1 MNLILLICISTYF
14 SIIECF
20 YFTKFG
26 FRNTPQSIHDNINN
40 KNNILYVTEVSVES
54 SSEAKEGDNFGTPQ
68 AKVPSEAWRWPVQ
81 WPFPDDFM
89 SLVDDESKIMEY
101 NSNQIEKI
109 SRHIEYFVANTNNG
123 RILEIGSNSICS
135 IPKSI
140 SFHEKVVVKLSPN
153 AFNLAIANNDFTN
166 VIEIDPSNDDISG
179 YKLPYEGSSFDHIIF
194 SSGIEYIKE
203 PTIFLKE
210 VLRVLK
216 PGGRCF
222 IAFTSSGLNSINQ
235 KPLKMWTTMNDE
247 QKIWIAGAYFHY
259 SGGKSFENIE
269 GYDLYS
275 QSTELLDFKKE
286 ESKDGEIGNTG
297 YIVQAQKM
305 TLPDFKLTY
314 NYTQAILAG
323 TRSMDIEDIKLCSMR
338 AEGAY
343 KQCNSETD
351 KNKLQ
356 ELLMNLPDIYETVTQ
371 IKEVVIPKPV
381 KAMLAMFL
389 LEEWNGS
396 EEQIL
401 ALKTST
407 GLETPDEEFWKPV
420 GSSTAAMDPK
430 DKINFLANVVG
441 CFGNPAKIA
450 ILKEYPQVL
459 ATTIQIIQSKI
470 TSIEDSDAQLLATEL
485 TTSDFLSGSST
496 SDRLFRFLQQADVTF
511 FTTELAKRKD
521 LWKNNDESKDKE
533 QKI

>member
-1 MNLILLICISTYF
+1 MMTFIFFICLVIYVANV
-14 SIIECF
+14 ECF
-20 YFTKFG
+20 YNTKLGFTK
-26 FRNTPQSIHDNINN
+26 TLQSIQNN
-40 KNNILYVTEVSVES
+40 KHINQRLYVSNVPVET
-54 SSEAKEGDNFGTPQ
+54 SSEAKKDDAFRTPQ
-68 AKVPSEAWRWPVQ
+68 PKVPSEAWRWPVQ

-89 SLVDDESKIMEY
+89 SLVDDESKIIEY
-101 NSNQIEKI
+101 NSNQIERI
-109 SRHIEYFVANTNNG
+109 SKHIEYFVGNSNNG
-123 RILEIGSNSICS
+123 KILEIGSDSKCS

-140 SFHEKVVVKLSPN
+140 SFHEKVGVKLSPN
-153 AFNLAIANNDFTN
+153 AFNMAIANDEFTN
-166 VIEIDPSNDDISG
+166 IIEVDPSNDDING
-179 YKLPYEGSSFDHIIF
+179 YKLPFEGSSFDHIIF

-222 IAFTSSGLNSINQ
+222 TAFTSSGLTSINQ

-286 ESKDGEIGNTG
+286 ESEDGDNHTG

-305 TLPDFKLTY
+305 TLPDFELTF

-323 TRSMDIEDIKLCSMR
+323 SRSMDVEDIKLCSMR

-343 KQCNSETD
+343 KQCNSQAD
-351 KNKLQ
+351 KDKLQ
-356 ELLMNLPDIYETVTQ
+356 ELLIKLPDIYETVKQ

-396 EEQIL
+396 DEQIL

-420 GSSTAAMDPK
+420 GASTAAMDPK
-430 DKINFLANVVG
+430 DKINFLSNVVSS
-441 CFGNPAKIA
+441 FGNPEKSA

-459 ATTIQIIQSKI
+459 ATTIQIIQSKVA
-470 TSIEDSDAQLLATEL
+470 SIEEGDAQLLATEL
-485 TTSDFLSGSST
+485 TISDYLNGSST
-496 SDRLFRFLQQADVTF
+496 SDRFFRFLQQADVNF
-511 FTTELAKRKD
+511 FTSELAKRKD
-521 LWKNNDESKDKE
+521 FWTIKEESKENDTK
-533 QKI
+533 